1 MSKTQADHSQDNQIQ
16 SSNMKK
22 SDPSKNTNAQ
32 PDSKKTQMGTVNM
45 WVCIPPSSEIL
56 RKINLKNLLL
66 MEDSPIHCN
75 EMRTLALT

>member
-1 MSKTQADHSQDNQIQ
+1 MSKAQADHSQDNQIQ
-16 SSNMKK
+16 PSNMKK
-22 SDPSKNTNAQ
+22 NQTQVKIQMHNQTQKN
-32 PDSKKTQMGTVNM
+32 QMGTVNM
-45 WVCIPPSSEIL
+45 WVCILPPSEIF